1 MGKRRARGSVA
12 RNITLA
18 KKRGTVFEPLNPGTT
33 LWSRYRI
40 IQLVGQGGMG
50 AIYQAEDTRLEGRL
64 CALKETISEPN
75 APHERL
81 EQTQAQ
87 FHREASVLARL
98 DHPNLP
104 KVSDYFLHDGRDYLV
119 MDFVAG
125 RDLRDLLEEARGQGK
140 FLPEEDV
147 LTWAEQLC
155 DALEY
160 LHSQDPPVLHRDIK
174 PANIKLT
181 PTGTIKLV
189 DFGLVKLLAPD
200 DNQQYGGDTGH
211 TDARSDIYSLGA
223 TLYHL
228 LTAQPPMEAKQRFLK
243 PNAMPTARQLNPD
256 VSVQVDQALT
266 HAMAMHP
273 DDRPSNIAE
282 FRAELLGKRAVSLR
296 NGHRLMDQAMPA
308 QGINEVAWRDALWHN
323 RLWLA
328 LLGALLAL
336 AVAVTAL
343 PASRPVTPPT
353 PPATLIDQA
362 NHLP

>member
-1 MGKRRARGSVA
+1 
-12 RNITLA
+12 
-18 KKRGTVFEPLNPGTT
+18 VFEPLNPGTT

-75 APHERL
+75 APRERL

-200 DNQQYGGDTGH
+200 DNQTITVLQGRGTVQYTPLEQYGGDTGH

-273 DDRPSNIAE
+273 DDRPADIAE
-282 FRAELLGKRAVSLR
+282 FRAELLGKRAVPPR
-296 NGHRLMDQAMPA
+296 NGHRLMDRPA
-308 QGINEVAWRDALWHN
+308 PAHGINEVAWRDALWHN

-343 PASRPVTPPT
+343 PASRPATPPT

>member
-1 MGKRRARGSVA
+1 
-12 RNITLA
+12 
-18 KKRGTVFEPLNPGTT
+18 
-33 LWSRYRI
+33 
-40 IQLVGQGGMG
+40 MG

-75 APHERL
+75 APRERL

-104 KVSDYFLHDGRDYLV
+104 KVSDYFLYDGRDYLV
-119 MDFVAG
+119 MDFVSG

-147 LTWAEQLC
+147 LAWAEQLC

-200 DNQQYGGDTGH
+200 DNQTITVLQGRGTVQYTPLEQYGGDTGH

-228 LTAQPPMEAKQRFLK
+228 LTAQPPLEAKQRFLK
-243 PNAMPTARQLNPD
+243 PSAMPTARELNPN
-256 VSVQVDQALT
+256 VSAQVDQALT

-282 FRAELLGKRAVSLR
+282 FRAELLGQRAVLQR
-296 NGHRLMDQAMPA
+296 NGHRLIDQAEPV
-308 QGINEVAWRDALWHN
+308 QGTNEVAWRDALWHN

-343 PASRPVTPPT
+343 PASRPIAAPLPT
-353 PPATLIDQA
+353 PTQIDQA
-362 NHLP
+362 SHLP